1 MKSEE
6 SGSTLRTAIQPP
18 HLDIRRRSP
27 SQGESEPVI
36 IGLSHRADSGG
47 GGLGPR
53 NQQPRAGRE
62 YRIDRPPCLTNPRP
76 QGFSLPLVF
85 QPHIPA
91 EPRHSITRSSL
102 TTAVQSSACR
112 VASPPCSA
120 CSQTNSAPP
129 NTTRNVPLIQS
140 GEPHNRLLTSRD
152 GAARERLTEIA
163 LASYLVYFPGME
175 TRDIIIGCTTSV

>member
-1 MKSEE
+1 MKPEE

-27 SQGESEPVI
+27 SQDESAPVI
-36 IGLSHRADSGG
+36 GLPQPCRFRGG
-47 GGLGPR
+47 VLGPR
-53 NQQPRAGRE
+53 NHQPRAGRE

-91 EPRHSITRSSL
+91 EPRRSITRSSL